1 MDDSPTAILRV
12 VLPRLPLILKTA
24 LFNALSLSKNSSRQ
38 DVTTEVAVVVL
49 RSVLQVRKPMR
60 VLQKTT
66 TRDPGIKGPILI
78 AKVSVPISQEGDVLK
93 DLLNRAIKELGNGSE
108 TYTPPELTEVQAEWT
123 GYKVGAAKNEPRP
136 DLAEEDHYRILM
148 GSVSSPTTILYFH
161 GGAYFL
167 LDPASH
173 RKTTSYLA
181 KLTGGRCYSVR
192 YRLAPQY
199 PFPAQLLDALM
210 SYLSLLSPPP
220 GMPHEPVAAHNI
232 VFAGDSAGGN
242 LAIAL
247 LQLLLT
253 LRRMGMTTIT
263 FHGVEVPIHLPA
275 GVAVNS
281 PWVDIGRSMPSI
293 NNNAHF
299 DYLDPPSAV
308 GISKAEPTPD
318 DLWPTSPPRAE
329 IFCNAS
335 MLVHPLTSPLSAAP
349 ELLKGMPPV
358 FMCLGNEGLE
368 DEITILARRMHQGGG
383 TVSFMGYEG
392 MPHCFA
398 MVFPTAAMAKDCFQR
413 WAKFCSDVSR
423 GSGPSSSRAIWSE
436 AFANP
441 PKFRELEMDN
451 ISKLTDSDVLDSMK
465 ERQNYGIEREQDAV
479 KRWNEHR
486 SRAKL

>member
-1 MDDSPTAILRV
+1 MESSPTALLRIL
-12 VLPRLPLILKTA
+12 LPRLPLILKTA
-24 LFNALSLSKNSSRQ
+24 LLNAFSLSKNSSRQ
-38 DVTTEVAVVVL
+38 DLTTEVAVVVL

-60 VLQKTT
+60 YLQKTT
-66 TRDPGIKGPILI
+66 TRDPGIKGPVLV
-78 AKVSVPISQEGDVLK
+78 AKVSVPVPKNGNMLT
-93 DLLNRAIKELGNGSE
+93 DLLDKAIKELGDGSE
-108 TYTPPELTEVQAEWT
+108 TYTLPELAAVQAEWT
-123 GYKVGAAKNEPRP
+123 GYKAGASKDEPRP
-136 DLAEEDHYRILM
+136 DLPEHDHYRVLM
-148 GSVSSPTTILYFH
+148 ATVSSPTTILYFH

-181 KLTGGRCYSVR
+181 KLTGGRVYSVR

-199 PFPAQLLDALM
+199 PFPAQLLDALI

-220 GMPHEPVAAHNI
+220 GMPHEPVAASNI

-253 LRRMGMTTIT
+253 LRRMGVATIR
-263 FHGVEVPIHLPA
+263 FHGVDVPLHLPA

-293 NNNAHF
+293 NYNAHF

-308 GISKAEPTPD
+308 GISKAEPIPD
-318 DLWPTSPPRAE
+318 DLWPASPPRAE

-335 MLVHPLTSPLSAAP
+335 MMVHPLTSPLSAAP
-349 ELLKGMPPV
+349 ELWKGMPPI

-368 DEITILARRMHQGGG
+368 DEITVLARRMHEGGG
-383 TVSFMGYEG
+383 TVNFMGYEG

-398 MVFPTAAMAKDCFQR
+398 MVFPTSKMAKDCFHR
-413 WAKFCSDVSR
+413 WAKFCSEISR
-423 GSGPSSSRAIWSE
+423 GAGPSSSRAIWTE

-441 PKFRELEMDN
+441 LKFREVEMDK
-451 ISKLTDSDVLDSMK
+451 ISKLTDSEVLDSMK
-465 ERQNYGIEREQDAV
+465 KRQNYAIEREREAV
-479 KRWNEHR
+479 KKWTDQH